1 MEVWNKTRTM
11 LSRFIPSHVNDP
23 FGLVARM
30 LRSKKKA
37 AFFTLWVTGLGVL
50 LTPID
55 WFLQRF
61 ERRAREAVDKSTA
74 YGPHIIVC
82 GPARSGTTLVYQVL
96 SDTLDIA
103 YIRNFTVMFSRSPIL
118 ASKWLTR
125 DVQAQKDKNANG
137 YENYY
142 GKTSGMQAPSEANH
156 IWNQWVRSDAS
167 DFRTILDQ
175 RGARDMRE
183 FMTSFSASQSAPTL
197 YKNNNANAFADVI
210 ADTLDNTYFIC
221 LRRETAYLAQSLIQA
236 RMEINGDIAQSYGV
250 TNTSSDNDVNT
261 DVNTGTKADNSAE
274 GGDPVAEVIEQVEY
288 LNKLAVDQQS
298 RIGKERFWIID
309 YEDFCRD
316 PSALVQRVR
325 REILDTE
332 EASNNVKLPSFTNNN
347 KASNPALLQRI
358 VQSLDARKS

>member
-1 MEVWNKTRTM
+1 M

-37 AFFTLWVTGLGVL
+37 AFFTLWITGLGVL

-55 WFLQRF
+55 WLLQRF
-61 ERRAREAVDKSTA
+61 ERRSRAGFDKSSA
-74 YGPHIIVC
+74 YGPHIVVC

-96 SDTLDIA
+96 SDALDIA

-118 ASKWLTR
+118 ASKWFTR
-125 DVQAQKDKNANG
+125 DVKAQNDTGANR

-175 RGARDMRE
+175 RGADDMRE
-183 FMTSFSASQSAPTL
+183 FMTSFSASQNAPTL

-250 TNTSSDNDVNT
+250 TNTSSDNEVGAD
-261 DVNTGTKADNSAE
+261 TKAEHNAD
-274 GGDPVAEVIEQVEY
+274 GGDPVAEVIEQIEY
-288 LNKLAVDQQS
+288 LNKLAADQQS
-298 RIGKERFWIID
+298 RIGEERFWIVD
-309 YEDFCRD
+309 YEEFCQD

-325 REILDTE
+325 REILDVD
-332 EASNNVKLPSFTNNN
+332 EASNKVELPAFTNNN

-358 VQSLDARKS
+358 VRSLDARKS